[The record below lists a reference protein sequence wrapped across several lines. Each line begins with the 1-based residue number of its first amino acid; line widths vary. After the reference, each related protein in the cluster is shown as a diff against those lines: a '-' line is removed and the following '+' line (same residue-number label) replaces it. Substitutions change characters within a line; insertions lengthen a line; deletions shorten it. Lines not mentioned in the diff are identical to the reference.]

1 MGERLDQWIERHSRN
16 AAQYARLGYHPRKK
30 REILHR
36 FLLLW
41 LITGA
46 IWAFGCL
53 YCANKWW
60 YLAVPACLA
69 VSGMLVRSYIR
80 HPDEKAAHLYR
91 QALVMLYDGI
101 LTFCFSCQLLTA
113 SRGFRW
119 YAFLCEALLWIL
131 CVFGLC
137 FYTKRKIELGKLW
150 AGSPEAVQLSA
161 FIGAAVGALILP
173 KLLQRFH
180 CTNQTYF
187 LILAIAIFV
196 LSVLVTYAGLSSLF
210 QAYVFQGNTGNNAES
225 RPPVCGGGSRQ

>member
-69 VSGMLVRSYIR
+69 VSGI
-80 HPDEKAAHLYR
+80 DINKT
-91 QALVMLYDGI
+91 
-101 LTFCFSCQLLTA
+101 LTF
-113 SRGFRW
+113 
-119 YAFLCEALLWIL
+119 E
-131 CVFGLC
+131 V
-137 FYTKRKIELGKLW
+137 YTIPY
-150 AGSPEAVQLSA
+150 SDDP
-161 FIGAAVGALILP
+161 
-173 KLLQRFH
+173 
-180 CTNQTYF
+180 
-187 LILAIAIFV
+187 
-196 LSVLVTYAGLSSLF
+196 
-210 QAYVFQGNTGNNAES
+210 
-225 RPPVCGGGSRQ
+225 CGGGHDV